1 MHHERQRKPSNE
13 GLNLAGLMIRNLV
26 VLRYTCHDH
35 APWSV
40 AALHLSVRL
49 KKTKNFHVF
58 SDQVAL
64 VSARTFQQDACA
76 SSSFAVEVQAS
87 RSKASHQELIRW
99 PLLPAKVNNN
109 VDG

>member
-40 AALHLSVRL
+40 AALHLSVLL
-49 KKTKNFHVF
+49 KKKPKTFTF
-58 SDQVAL
+58 SVIKWLVAVMRAL

-87 RSKASHQELIRW
+87 RSKASHHQELI
-99 PLLPAKVNNN
+99 
-109 VDG
+109 